1 MNLIQK
7 ELSHFRSL
15 PQKARD
21 LLISYLYF
29 GATYPL
35 IGTFVNA
42 FIWRKQGDIVSLAF
56 YNIGETIMLPIA
68 FYLNGY
74 LLKKFKITYLYFFG
88 AILTALIPITI
99 VFFPTTTAWSYLIFG
114 LLFGVGYGM
123 YWANRNYLTYKET
136 ASHNRD
142 YFLGLNFSF
151 NTLTG
156 IFVPLIVGWFIFFV
170 PFKGYQISMLF
181 AFVLLLLAGL
191 KIVKDEHQPPEISKI
206 IIKKTTPRWWKV
218 RGLVTSIGLIE
229 GISLFFPTLL
239 ILTKLGAEN
248 ILGSFSSL
256 LYLISA
262 CLIYYYGRKAK
273 VHYQKPVLL
282 ITILSGLVATVIFG
296 WFFNSWATVIYLA
309 VNYLAIEFMWLTA
322 GPITMNIMDEE
333 KLTAGHNLY
342 ALIFDQELFLDLGR
356 MMSFAILFIIIIGL
370 GQQTAL
376 RLSPIFV
383 YLLQLCLVFY
393 FFFLNKKV
401 TSISKN

>member
-1 MNLIQK
+1 MNFIQK

-15 PQKARD
+15 PQKAKD

-35 IGTFVNA
+35 IGTFMNA
-42 FIWRKQGDIVSLAF
+42 FIWRKQGNIVSLAF
-56 YNIGETIMLPIA
+56 YNIGETIMLPII

-74 LLKKFKITYLYFFG
+74 LLKNFKITYLYSFG
-88 AILTALIPITI
+88 AILTALIPITV
-99 VFFPTTTAWSYLIFG
+99 VFFPTTTAWSYLVFG
-114 LLFGVGYGM
+114 LLFGIGYGI

-181 AFVLLLLAGL
+181 ALVFLLLAGL
-191 KIVKDEHQPPEISKI
+191 KIVKDEHQSPEISHVVI
-206 IIKKTTPRWWKV
+206 TKTTARWWKI

-248 ILGSFSSL
+248 ILGSFSSI

-262 CLIYYYGRKAK
+262 CLIYYYGRRAK
-273 VHYQKPVLL
+273 IHHQKPVLL
-282 ITILSGLVATVIFG
+282 TTVLFGLMAAFVFG
-296 WFFNSWATVIYLA
+296 WFFNSWTTVIYLA

-333 KLTAGHNLY
+333 KLTTGHNIY

-356 MMSFAILFIIIIGL
+356 MMSFGILFVIIAGFD
-370 GQQTAL
+370 QQTAL
-376 RLSPIFV
+376 RFTPVFV
-383 YLLQLCLVFY
+383 YLLQLCLIFY
-393 FFFLNKKV
+393 IFVISRLVKKNK
-401 TSISKN
+401 T

>member
-1 MNLIQK
+1 MNFIQK
-7 ELSHFRSL
+7 ELSHFLSL
-15 PQKARD
+15 SQKARD
-21 LLISYLYF
+21 LLVSYLYF
-29 GATYPL
+29 GTTYTL
-35 IGTFVNA
+35 IGTFMNA

-56 YNIGETIMLPIA
+56 YNIGETTMLPLI
-68 FYLNGY
+68 FYFNGY
-74 LLKKFKITYLYFFG
+74 LLKKFKITHLYFFG

-99 VFFPTTTAWSYLIFG
+99 VFFPTTTALSYLVFG

-136 ASHNRD
+136 TSHNRD

-156 IFVPLIVGWFIFFV
+156 VFIPLIIGWFIYFV

-191 KIVKDEHQPPEISKI
+191 KIVKDEHRSPEISHVVI
-206 IIKKTTPRWWKV
+206 TKTTARWWKI

-248 ILGSFSSL
+248 VLGSFSSF
-256 LYLISA
+256 LYLVSA

-273 VHYQKPVLL
+273 VHHQKPVLL
-282 ITILSGLVATVIFG
+282 ITVLSGLVATIIFG

-309 VNYLAIEFMWLTA
+309 VNYLTIEFMWLTA

-333 KLTAGHNLY
+333 KLTAGHNIY

-356 MMSFAILFIIIIGL
+356 MISFGVLFVIIACF
-370 GQQTAL
+370 GQQAAL
-376 RLSPIFV
+376 RFSPVFV
-383 YLLQLCLVFY
+383 YLLQLML
-393 FFFLNKKV
+393 LIRLKE
-401 TSISKN
+401 